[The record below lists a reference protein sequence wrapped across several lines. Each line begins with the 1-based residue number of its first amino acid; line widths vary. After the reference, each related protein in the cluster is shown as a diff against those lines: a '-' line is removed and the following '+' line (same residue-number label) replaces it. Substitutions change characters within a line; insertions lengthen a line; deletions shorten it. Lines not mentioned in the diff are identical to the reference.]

1 LRRSC
6 RTRELLRLG
15 AGREADPSALVI
27 DSRTLQDT
35 PESGHRGDYD
45 GATRSNGSK
54 LHAAVDTL
62 GLLRRLRF
70 NAASEQDRARVARLA
85 RELHE
90 ATGDS
95 VSLGYVDNG
104 YIGEETAADAAER
117 GIQLPV
123 VQLPQA
129 GRGFVLLSMRW
140 VVERSFARAA
150 RFRRLAQDYSRPPQT
165 VAGYHSLIFACLM
178 LRHVAAT
185 TPRGS

>member
-1 LRRSC
+1 
-6 RTRELLRLG
+6 
-15 AGREADPSALVI
+15 
-27 DSRTLQDT
+27 
-35 PESGHRGDYD
+35 
-45 GATRSNGSK
+45 
-54 LHAAVDTL
+54 VDTL

-140 VVERSFARAA
+140 VVERSFAAAADRRWVPLPHLRVPHAAA
-150 RFRRLAQDYSRPPQT
+150 RRGNHTARF
-165 VAGYHSLIFACLM
+165 
-178 LRHVAAT
+178 LRH
-185 TPRGS
+185 PKGK